1 MRNFVD
7 NQLAHYFNH
16 FVHRYQTLDAFV
28 YQVAQGHLFKGAVLL
43 SIITFAWFKV
53 DMIDNAI
60 KKRKFLMVII
70 AAIVAMIIA
79 RFLALCLPFRYR
91 PLHDPDLQLQASFS
105 VQQWELN
112 GWSSFPSDHMALF
125 FAISLSIYFIH
136 KQLGRVALLY
146 TAIFIGIPRLLLGF
160 HFFTDELVGMMIG
173 CFSAWLGYSYM
184 LHSKAMDKL
193 IEFQEQKPAY
203 FYPLLVLFISQ
214 LYEMFESARDLFK
227 LLIKALL
234 LA

>member
-1 MRNFVD
+1 
-7 NQLAHYFNH
+7 
-16 FVHRYQTLDAFV
+16 
-28 YQVAQGHLFKGAVLL
+28 
-43 SIITFAWFKV
+43 
-53 DMIDNAI
+53 
-60 KKRKFLMVII
+60 
-70 AAIVAMIIA
+70 
-79 RFLALCLPFRYR
+79 
-91 PLHDPDLQLQASFS
+91 
-105 VQQWELN
+105 
-112 GWSSFPSDHMALF
+112 
-125 FAISLSIYFIH
+125 
-136 KQLGRVALLY
+136 LGRVALLY

-173 CFSAWLGYSYM
+173 CFSACLGYSYM

-234 LA
+234 QA